1 MPLSF
6 WRGRFKMKC
15 GFVSLV
21 GRPNVGK
28 SSLLNSILGMKLAIT
43 SNVSGTTRNV
53 IQGIYND
60 EDSQII
66 FVDTPGIHKPNN
78 KLGSLMNK
86 KAYNNT
92 EGVDVILFLVDISKG
107 FGRGD
112 QFVLDKIKEK
122 DIPIFLL
129 LNKID
134 LVKNKEKLLEEINKL
149 KELYDFAEIIPI
161 SATKKDNV
169 DLLINCIKKQLTESE
184 QIFSEEELTNVT
196 TRFIMAEFVREKI
209 LELTHDEIPHTV
221 TCYVENYE
229 EEKDLV
235 HIQVLIVVDRE
246 NIKKII
252 IGKQGSMLKE
262 IGTRARQDM
271 ENFLGKKVFLETY
284 VKTLKNWRDEEK
296 YFIELG
302 LKDEDE

>member
-1 MPLSF
+1 
-6 WRGRFKMKC
+6 MKC

-28 SSLLNSILGMKLAIT
+28 SSLLNSILDMKLAIT

-60 EDSQII
+60 ENSQII

-78 KLGSLMNK
+78 KLGNLMNK

-92 EGVDVILFLVDISKG
+92 DGVDVILFLIDISKG
-107 FGRGD
+107 FGKGD
-112 QFVLDKIKEK
+112 QFILDKIKNK
-122 DIPIFLL
+122 DIAIFLL

-134 LVKNKEKLLEEINKL
+134 LVKDKTTLLEEINKL
-149 KELYDFAEIIPI
+149 KELHDFAEIIPI
-161 SATKKDNV
+161 SAIKKDNIE
-169 DLLINCIKKQLTESE
+169 LLINCIKERLYESE
-184 QIFSEEELTNVT
+184 RIFSEEELTNVS

-229 EEKDLV
+229 ESKKLI

-252 IGKQGSMLKE
+252 IGKQGSKLKE
-262 IGTRARQDM
+262 ISTRARKDM
-271 ENFLGKKVFLETY
+271 EAFLGKKVFLETY

-296 YFIELG
+296 YFLELG

>member
-1 MPLSF
+1 
-6 WRGRFKMKC
+6 MKC

-28 SSLLNSILGMKLAIT
+28 STLLNSILNTKLAIT

-60 EDSQII
+60 ESSQII

-86 KAYNNT
+86 KAYHNT
-92 EGVDVILFLVDISKG
+92 DGVDIILFLVDIKKG
-107 FGRGD
+107 FGKGD
-112 QFVLDKIKEK
+112 LFILDKIKDK
-122 DIPIFLL
+122 NIPIFLL

-134 LVKNKEKLLEEINKL
+134 QIKDKKYLLKQISEL
-149 KELYDFAEIIPI
+149 KDIYDFKEIIPI
-161 SATKKDNV
+161 SGLKHSNIQV
-169 DLLINCIKKQLTESE
+169 LIDCIKENLEEQEKIYSE
-184 QIFSEEELTNVT
+184 DELTNVS
-196 TRFIMAEFVREKI
+196 TRFIMAEFVREKV
-209 LELTHDEIPHTV
+209 LELTKQEIPHTV

-229 EEKDLV
+229 EDENIV

-252 IGKQGSMLKE
+252 IGKGGQMLKE
-262 IGTRARQDM
+262 IGKRARIDM
-271 ENFLGKKVFLETY
+271 EEFLGKKVYLETY
-284 VKTLKNWRDEEK
+284 VKTMKNWRDEEK
-296 YFIELG
+296 YLLELG
-302 LKDEDE
+302 LKEEDE

>member
-1 MPLSF
+1 
-6 WRGRFKMKC
+6 MKC

-28 SSLLNSILGMKLAIT
+28 STLLNSILGMKLAIT

-60 EDSQII
+60 DDSQII
-66 FVDTPGIHKPNN
+66 FIDTPGIHKPTH
-78 KLGSLMNK
+78 KLGTLMNK

-92 EGVDVILFLVDISKG
+92 EGVDVILFLVDIYKG

-112 QFVLDKIKEK
+112 EFILNKIK
-122 DIPIFLL
+122 DHHVPVFLL
-129 LNKID
+129 LNKVDQFKDKSI
-134 LVKNKEKLLEEINKL
+134 LLEKINEL
-149 KELYDFAEIIPI
+149 KEIYDFAEIIPI
-161 SATKKDNV
+161 SAKKKSNLDN
-169 DLLINCIKKQLTESE
+169 LLETIKKYLPDSDKIYSDED
-184 QIFSEEELTNVT
+184 LTNVS
-196 TRFIMAEFVREKI
+196 TRFIMAEFVREKV
-209 LELTHDEIPHTV
+209 LELTREEIPHTV

-229 EEKDLV
+229 EDEDLV

-252 IGKQGSMLKE
+252 IGKGGSMLKE
-262 IGTRARQDM
+262 IGTRARHDM
-271 ENFLGKKVFLETY
+271 EIFLGKKVFLETY

-296 YFIELG
+296 YFLDLG

>member
-1 MPLSF
+1 
-6 WRGRFKMKC
+6 MKC

-28 SSLLNSILGMKLAIT
+28 STLLNSILGMKLAIT

-60 EDSQII
+60 DDSQII
-66 FVDTPGIHKPNN
+66 FIDTPGIHKPTH
-78 KLGSLMNK
+78 KLGTLMNK

-92 EGVDVILFLVDISKG
+92 EGVDVILFLVDIYKG

-112 QFVLDKIKEK
+112 EFILNKMK
-122 DIPIFLL
+122 DHHVPVFLL
-129 LNKID
+129 LNKVDQFKDKSVLLEKINE
-134 LVKNKEKLLEEINKL
+134 LKEK
-149 KELYDFAEIIPI
+149 YDFAEIIPI
-161 SATKKDNV
+161 SAKKKSNLDN
-169 DLLINCIKKQLTESE
+169 LLETIKKYLPDSDKIYSDED
-184 QIFSEEELTNVT
+184 LTNVS
-196 TRFIMAEFVREKI
+196 TRFIMAEFVREKV
-209 LELTHDEIPHTV
+209 LELTREEIPHTV

-229 EEKDLV
+229 EDEDLV

-252 IGKQGSMLKE
+252 IGKGGSMLKE
-262 IGTRARQDM
+262 IGTRARHDM

-296 YFIELG
+296 YFLDLG

>member
-1 MPLSF
+1 
-6 WRGRFKMKC
+6 MKC

-28 SSLLNSILGMKLAIT
+28 SSLLNTILGMKLAIT
-43 SNVSGTTRNV
+43 SDVSGTTRNV

-60 EDSQII
+60 EESQII
-66 FVDTPGIHKPNN
+66 FVDTPGIHKPSN
-78 KLGSLMNK
+78 KLGNLMNK

-92 EGVDVILFLVDISKG
+92 EGVDIILFLVDISKG
-107 FGRGD
+107 FGKGD
-112 QFVLDKIKEK
+112 QFILDKIKDK

-134 LVKNKEKLLEEINKL
+134 LVKDKTKLLEEIVKI
-149 KELYDFAEIIPI
+149 KELHDFKEIIPI
-161 SATKKDNV
+161 SAKKNDNI
-169 DLLINCIKKQLTESE
+169 DLLIDCIKKELEESE
-184 QIFSEEELTNVT
+184 RIFSEEDLTNVT
-196 TRFIMAEFVREKI
+196 TRFIMAEFVREKV
-209 LELTHDEIPHTV
+209 LELTHDEIPHTL

-229 EEKDLV
+229 EDEKIV
-235 HIQVLIVVDRE
+235 HIQVLIVVDRD

-262 IGTRARQDM
+262 IGTRARKDM
-271 ENFLGKKVFLETY
+271 EAFLGKKVFLETY

-296 YFIELG
+296 YFLELG
-302 LKDEDE
+302 LKEEDE

>member
-1 MPLSF
+1 
-6 WRGRFKMKC
+6 MKC

-28 SSLLNSILGMKLAIT
+28 SSLLNSVLGMKLAIT

-92 EGVDVILFLVDISKG
+92 EGVDIILFLIDISKG
-107 FGRGD
+107 FGKGD
-112 QFVLDKIKEK
+112 EFILNRIKEK
-122 DIPIFLL
+122 DVPVFLL

-134 LVKNKEKLLEEINKL
+134 LVKNKEKLLEDINKL
-149 KELYDFAEIIPI
+149 KELYDFQEIIPL
-161 SATKKDNV
+161 SATKNDNV
-169 DLLINCIKKQLTESE
+169 DLLIKCIKKYLNESDR
-184 QIFSEEELTNVT
+184 IFSEEELTNVS

-209 LELTHDEIPHTV
+209 LELTKEEIPHTV

-262 IGTRARQDM
+262 IGIRARQDM
-271 ENFLGKKVFLETY
+271 EAFLGKKVFLETY
-284 VKTLKNWRDEEK
+284 VKTIKNWRDEEK
-296 YFIELG
+296 YFLELG
-302 LKDEDE
+302 LKEEDE

>member
-1 MPLSF
+1 
-6 WRGRFKMKC
+6 MKC

-28 SSLLNSILGMKLAIT
+28 SSLLNTILGMKLAIT
-43 SNVSGTTRNV
+43 SDVSGTTRNV

-60 EDSQII
+60 EESQII
-66 FVDTPGIHKPNN
+66 FVDTPGIHKPSN
-78 KLGSLMNK
+78 KLGNLMNK

-92 EGVDVILFLVDISKG
+92 EGVDIILFLVDISKG
-107 FGRGD
+107 FGKGD
-112 QFVLDKIKEK
+112 QFILDKIKDK

-134 LVKNKEKLLEEINKL
+134 LVKDKTKLLEEIAKI
-149 KELYDFAEIIPI
+149 KELHDFKEIIPI
-161 SATKKDNV
+161 SAKKNDNI
-169 DLLINCIKKQLTESE
+169 DLLIDCIKKELEESE
-184 QIFSEEELTNVT
+184 RIFSEEDLTNVT
-196 TRFIMAEFVREKI
+196 TRFIMAEFVREKV

-229 EEKDLV
+229 EDEKIV
-235 HIQVLIVVDRE
+235 HIQVLIVVDRD

-262 IGTRARQDM
+262 IGTRARKDM
-271 ENFLGKKVFLETY
+271 EAFLGKKVFLETY

-296 YFIELG
+296 YFLELG
-302 LKDEDE
+302 LKEEDE

>member
-1 MPLSF
+1 
-6 WRGRFKMKC
+6 MKC

-60 EDSQII
+60 EDSQIV
-66 FVDTPGIHKPNN
+66 FVDTPGIHKPSN

-92 EGVDVILFLVDISKG
+92 EGVDVILFLIDISKG

-112 QFVLDKIKEK
+112 QFILDKIKDKE
-122 DIPIFLL
+122 IPIFLL

-134 LVKNKEKLLEEINKL
+134 LVKNKEKLLEDINEI
-149 KELYDFAEIIPI
+149 KELHDFAEIIPI
-161 SATKKDNV
+161 SATKNDNV
-169 DLLINCIKKQLTESE
+169 DLLIRCIKERLEESE
-184 QIFSEEELTNVT
+184 QIFSEEELTNVS

-252 IGKQGSMLKE
+252 IGKQGAMLKE

-271 ENFLGKKVFLETY
+271 EEFLGKKVFLETY

-296 YFIELG
+296 YFLELG

>member
-1 MPLSF
+1 
-6 WRGRFKMKC
+6 MKC

-28 SSLLNSILGMKLAIT
+28 SSLLNSILNMKLAIT

-60 EDSQII
+60 DDSQII
-66 FVDTPGIHKPNN
+66 FVDTPGVHKAKN
-78 KLGSLMNK
+78 KLGNLMNK

-92 EGVDVILFLVDISKG
+92 EGVDLVLFLVDISKG
-107 FGRGD
+107 FGKGD
-112 QFVLDKIKEK
+112 LFILNRLKEK
-122 DIPIFLL
+122 DVPIFLL

-134 LVKNKEKLLEEINKL
+134 LVKNKEKLLTEIDKV
-149 KELYDFAEIIPI
+149 KELYNFKEIIPI
-161 SATKKDNV
+161 SALKKDNV
-169 DLLINCIKKQLTESE
+169 DLLLSCIKKYLPDQDKIYSDED
-184 QIFSEEELTNVT
+184 LTNVT

-229 EEKDLV
+229 VDDKIV
-235 HIQVLIVVDRE
+235 HIQVLIVVERE

-252 IGKQGSMLKE
+252 IGKKGSMLKE
-262 IGTRARQDM
+262 IGTRAREDM
-271 ENFLGKKVFLETY
+271 EKFLGKKVFLETY
-284 VKTLKNWRDEEK
+284 VKTIKNWRDEEK
-296 YFIELG
+296 YFLELG

>member
-1 MPLSF
+1 
-6 WRGRFKMKC
+6 MKC

-28 SSLLNSILGMKLAIT
+28 SSLLNSVLGMKLAIT

-60 EDSQII
+60 ENSQIV
-66 FVDTPGIHKPNN
+66 FVDTPGIHKPSN
-78 KLGSLMNK
+78 KLGSLLNK
-86 KAYNNT
+86 KAYNHT

-112 QFVLDKIKEK
+112 QFILDRIKDK
-122 DIPIFLL
+122 DVPVFLL

-134 LVKNKEKLLEEINKL
+134 LVKDKKQLLEDINHL
-149 KELYDFAEIIPI
+149 KDLYDFAEIIPI

-169 DLLINCIKKQLTESE
+169 DLLIDCIKKYLEESD
-184 QIFSEEELTNVT
+184 QIFSEEELTNVS

-209 LELTHDEIPHTV
+209 LELTRDEIPHTV

-229 EEKDLV
+229 ESKDIV

-252 IGKQGSMLKE
+252 IGKQGSLLKE

-271 ENFLGKKVFLETY
+271 EEFLGKKVFLETY
-284 VKTLKNWRDEEK
+284 VKTLKNWRDEER
-296 YFIELG
+296 YFQELG
-302 LKDEDE
+302 LKDEEE

>member
-1 MPLSF
+1 
-6 WRGRFKMKC
+6 MKC

-60 EDSQII
+60 EDSQIV

-86 KAYNNT
+86 KAYNHT

-107 FGRGD
+107 FGKGD
-112 QFVLDKIKEK
+112 QFILDKIKEK
-122 DIPIFLL
+122 EVPVFLL

-134 LVKNKEKLLEEINKL
+134 LVKDKKQLLEDIDKL
-149 KELYDFAEIIPI
+149 KDLYDFAEIIPL
-161 SATKKDNV
+161 SATKNDNV
-169 DLLINCIKKQLTESE
+169 DLLISCIKKYLEESE
-184 QIFSEEELTNVT
+184 KIFSEEELTNVS
-196 TRFIMAEFVREKI
+196 TRFIMSEFVREKI

-229 EEKDLV
+229 ESKDIV

-252 IGKQGSMLKE
+252 IGKQGSLLKE

-271 ENFLGKKVFLETY
+271 EAFLGKKVFLETY
-284 VKTLKNWRDEEK
+284 VKTLKNWRDEER
-296 YFIELG
+296 YFEELG
-302 LKDEDE
+302 LKEDDE

>member
-1 MPLSF
+1 
-6 WRGRFKMKC
+6 MKC

-28 SSLLNSILGMKLAIT
+28 STLLNSILGMKLAIT

-60 EDSQII
+60 DDSQIV
-66 FVDTPGIHKPNN
+66 FVDTPGIHKPSN

-86 KAYNNT
+86 KAYHNT

-112 QFVLDKIKEK
+112 EFILEKIKNK

-134 LVKNKEKLLEEINKL
+134 LVKNKEKLLEEINRL
-149 KELYDFAEIIPI
+149 KDLYDFQEIIPI
-161 SATKKDNV
+161 SAEKKDNV
-169 DLLINCIKKQLTESE
+169 NLLIDCIKKQLPESDK
-184 QIFSEEELTNVT
+184 IFSEEELTNVT

-229 EEKDLV
+229 EKENLV
-235 HIQVLIVVDRE
+235 HIQVLIVVDRD
-246 NIKKII
+246 NLKKII
-252 IGKQGSMLKE
+252 IGKQGSLLKE
-262 IGTRARQDM
+262 IGSRARVDM
-271 ENFLGKKVFLETY
+271 EEFLGKKVFLETY

-296 YFIELG
+296 YFLELG
-302 LKDEDE
+302 LKEDDE

>member
-1 MPLSF
+1 
-6 WRGRFKMKC
+6 MKC

-28 SSLLNSILGMKLAIT
+28 STLLNSILGMKLAIT

-60 EDSQII
+60 DDSQII
-66 FVDTPGIHKPNN
+66 FIDTPGIHKPTH
-78 KLGSLMNK
+78 KLGTLMNK

-92 EGVDVILFLVDISKG
+92 EGVDVILFLVDIYKG

-112 QFVLDKIKEK
+112 EFILNKIK
-122 DIPIFLL
+122 DHHVPVFLL
-129 LNKID
+129 LNKVDQFKDKSI
-134 LVKNKEKLLEEINKL
+134 LLEKINELKEK
-149 KELYDFAEIIPI
+149 YDFAEIIPI
-161 SATKKDNV
+161 SAKKKSNLDN
-169 DLLINCIKKQLTESE
+169 LLETIKKYLPDSDKIYSDED
-184 QIFSEEELTNVT
+184 LTNVS
-196 TRFIMAEFVREKI
+196 TRFIMAEFVREKV
-209 LELTHDEIPHTV
+209 LELTREEIPHTV

-229 EEKDLV
+229 EDDDLV

-252 IGKQGSMLKE
+252 IGKGGSMLKE
-262 IGTRARQDM
+262 IGTRARHDM
-271 ENFLGKKVFLETY
+271 EIFLGKKVFLETY

-296 YFIELG
+296 YFLDLG

>member
-1 MPLSF
+1 
-6 WRGRFKMKC
+6 MKC
-15 GFVSLV
+15 GFVSIV

-60 EDSQII
+60 DESQII
-66 FVDTPGIHKPNN
+66 FVDTPGIHKAQN

-107 FGRGD
+107 FGKGD
-112 QFVLDKIKEK
+112 EFILNKLKNSEV
-122 DIPIFLL
+122 PVFLL

-134 LVKNKEKLLEEINKL
+134 LVKDKTKLLEDITKL

-161 SATKKDNV
+161 SALKKDNV
-169 DLLINCIKKQLTESE
+169 DELINCIKKRLDESE
-184 QIFSEEELTNVT
+184 RIYSEDELTNVT
-196 TRFIMAEFVREKI
+196 TRFIMAEFVREKV

-221 TCYVENYE
+221 TCFTENFE
-229 EEKDLV
+229 EDDKV
-235 HIQVLIVVDRE
+235 IHIQVLIVVDRE

-262 IGTRARQDM
+262 IGTRARKDM
-271 ENFLGKKVFLETY
+271 EEFLGKKVFLETY
-284 VKTLKNWRDEEK
+284 VKTIKNWRDEEK
-296 YFIELG
+296 YFLELG
-302 LKDEDE
+302 LKEDDE